1 MDRHTRVLRGRA
13 LGLPQLLRFLPRSTA
28 MANQLATYSTAC
40 RKSNRLVFSLL
51 SIAWTW
57 LYSQTYPG
65 FLLYRCLEAPHA
77 PTSMYN
83 VRSVVAPQE
92 LQSKAMSSRLYAN
105 WQPLPLDICEVGG
118 GPEEGLG
125 CDRWLLS

>member
-1 MDRHTRVLRGRA
+1 MRFVVQWKSEVSLSMVLNSYSMELVPDGVPDSYNGFAVCGSHTRVLHGHA
-13 LGLPQLLRFLPRSTA
+13 LGLPQLLRFLPRSA
-28 MANQLATYSTAC
+28 KMANQLATYSTAC

-65 FLLYRCLEAPHA
+65 FFLYRCLGAPHA

-83 VRSVVAPQE
+83 VRSVFAP
-92 LQSKAMSSRLYAN
+92 
-105 WQPLPLDICEVGG
+105 
-118 GPEEGLG
+118 
-125 CDRWLLS
+125 